1 MSSDNNG
8 WLSAVSK
15 LFTGGGQ
22 RSPYTSSERRSFELQ
37 ESSRECTRAN
47 RDSVSSN
54 GSPSY
59 NSGPPRGL
67 RYLSPSALDSGM
79 SKPGVSK
86 PVPAEDIF
94 VGSTTVSRKRLLTQD
109 DRPATAMDGL
119 FNRDNPKRSRREHFG
134 HSMLEG
140 FSSRM
145 FPDDF
150 EASWLDRTVGGS
162 SSCVDFAHSPCSSNR
177 SLIGRIG
184 SNRSNSSSLS
194 SKTKAIL
201 SHLERINTPA
211 REARKLPVMRG
222 TTVPSERWAPMH
234 IGGAPPLVRS
244 SATVPS
250 RIQLLSTSLASQR
263 KPYWRD
269 ITRKAQEREKSSVTK
284 DSGDSAE
291 KTSVHPLFDLQ
302 DKTGRGE
309 SGQIS
314 KKVQDKGT
322 SDSTT
327 KTSVPSGE
335 NKDER
340 KVGCNVFSAD
350 QLIDDQ
356 IDGTS
361 ENDSDKL
368 VFAPP
373 TKAAPSAGFTDDFV
387 FSFAA
392 PVERLPGQDVTSI
405 AASEGKSGSESEAEE
420 SGSDESD
427 EAQSSSASDSDKLV
441 FAPPT
446 KAAPSA
452 GFTDDFVFSFAAPV
466 ERLPGQDLTSIT
478 GSEGKSGSESEAE
491 ESGSDESDDAQSS
504 SASDVGESTASAKAT
519 KSSRPPTAADSET
532 SAAVSSSIT
541 PLSSNDVSPQTK
553 SESSWECPDCFIT
566 NKNVSVCAACGH
578 NKDGSSATKTLVSN
592 ISTFGKSLPTTGIR
606 FGVSSEKTSNGAP
619 DQSNNA
625 DTASS
630 KTSGFTFKTIEP
642 ASTAAAKPESS
653 SAAPVTS
660 QKQAATV
667 APTSTGTT
675 KVGESDNQRKAWEC
689 PDCMVQNKATDD
701 KCVCCGHVMY
711 KSTSEQPSTASVF
724 GDRAFKPAPK
734 SSRFS
739 FGFGGGSGGATTGT
753 TVKFGLGN
761 NAAKESTEVK
771 ESPSVTVIPPPK
783 TAESA
788 PAGQNIVA
796 STETRKEAQ
805 PALLK
810 TSSSPAF
817 VTPVTKPEEKPQTS
831 AFTLGAGTTL
841 FGAGAKPPLFGSS
854 STSLFNTSSST
865 GSLLT
870 SSTQPSTSPPSAVA
884 ASQAAPTTAPAPFT
898 FGAAPAAN
906 APKPFGLFETKK
918 DDGAPASKPPAFG
931 SGLTFGSIPNPSTQ
945 VSSTTTPGLASN
957 TEASAGTGSSL
968 GTGLFGATP
977 NKPLFPSF
985 GVSSDPPKPLFGSTT
1000 SATTEAPKPI
1010 IFGATQ
1016 QPASEAPKPPLFGA
1030 SAPATASKPIFG
1042 ATAAPAVPPTANGG
1056 LSFNFGS
1063 NNAFGGFGATASTT
1077 PATVPSLSS
1086 SSSTTSLFGAAQPAP
1101 DTSKPFQFNATL
1113 PDTTFQFGQAPLAGP
1128 TPFQF
1133 GSSQSAAPA
1142 VPCQFIVFVKSPGSN
1157 LDIVRYEI
1165 FSSFRSNG
1173 YCSASSAKLQL
1184 CLYVK
1189 YHTKN
1194 GSSSATF
1201 AATEVMW
1208 SNCC

>member
-1 MSSDNNG
+1 MSSNNNG

-22 RSPYTSSERRSFELQ
+22 RSPYASSERRSFELQ
-37 ESSRECTRAN
+37 ESSGECARSN
-47 RDSVSSN
+47 RDTVSSN

-59 NSGPPRGL
+59 SSGPPRGL

-109 DRPATAMDGL
+109 DRPATAMDVL
-119 FNRDNPKRSRREHFG
+119 FSRDNPKRSRREHFG
-134 HSMLEG
+134 HSMLEE

-222 TTVPSERWAPMH
+222 STVPSERWAPMH

-269 ITRKAQEREKSSVTK
+269 ITRRAQEREKSSVSK

-314 KKVQDKGT
+314 KKVQGKGT
-322 SDSTT
+322 SDTT
-327 KTSVPSGE
+327 SKRAVPSGE
-335 NKDER
+335 SKDER

-356 IDGTS
+356 MDGTS

-373 TKAAPSAGFTDDFV
+373 TKAAPSAGYTDDFV

-405 AASEGKSGSESEAEE
+405 TASEGKSGSESE
-420 SGSDESD
+420 G
-427 EAQSSSASDSDKLV
+427 
-441 FAPPT
+441 
-446 KAAPSA
+446 
-452 GFTDDFVFSFAAPV
+452 
-466 ERLPGQDLTSIT
+466 
-478 GSEGKSGSESEAE
+478 E

-504 SASDVGESTASAKAT
+504 SASDVEESTTSAKAA

-625 DTASS
+625 DTAPS
-630 KTSGFTFKTIEP
+630 KTSGFTFKATEA

-653 SAAPVTS
+653 SAAPVIP
-660 QKQAATV
+660 QKQAATA
-667 APTSTGTT
+667 APTSTDTAKAG
-675 KVGESDNQRKAWEC
+675 GSDNQRKAWEC

-711 KSTSEQPSTASVF
+711 KSTSEQPFTANVF

-734 SSRFS
+734 SGFS
-739 FGFGGGSGGATTGT
+739 FGFGGGSGGATGASTAT
-753 TVKFGLGN
+753 MVKFGFGTST
-761 NAAKESTEVK
+761 AKESATEVK
-771 ESPSVTVIPPPK
+771 ESPSVTIVPPPK

-788 PAGQNIVA
+788 PAGQSIVT
-796 STETRKEAQ
+796 STETKKEAQ

-831 AFTLGAGTTL
+831 SFTLGAGTTL

-870 SSTQPSTSPPSAVA
+870 SSTQSSTSPPSAVA
-884 ASQAAPTTAPAPFT
+884 ASQAASTTAPAPFT

-918 DDGAPASKPPAFG
+918 DDGAPASKAPAFG
-931 SGLTFGSIPNPSTQ
+931 SGLTFGSLPNPSTQ
-945 VSSTTTPGLASN
+945 VSSNTTPGLAST
-957 TEASAGTGSSL
+957 TETSAGAGSTL

-985 GVSSDPPKPLFGSTT
+985 GVPSDPPKPLFGNPT
-1000 SATTEAPKPI
+1000 SSTTEAPKPI

-1016 QPASEAPKPPLFGA
+1016 QPPSEAPKPPLFGA

-1063 NNAFGGFGATASTT
+1063 NNAFGGFGATASTA
-1077 PATVPSLSS
+1077 PVTVPSLSS
-1086 SSSTTSLFGAAQPAP
+1086 SSSTTSLFGAAQPVP

-1142 VPCQFIVFVKSPGSN
+1142 APSFGATGIAAPAAPSSN
-1157 LDIVRYEI
+1157 
-1165 FSSFRSNG
+1165 FAFTSSTTR
-1173 YCSASSAKLQL
+1173 KM
-1184 CLYVK
+1184 V
-1189 YHTKN
+1189 
-1194 GSSSATF
+1194 
-1201 AATEVMW
+1201 AARRRLPQRK
-1208 SNCC
+1208 

>member
-15 LFTGGGQ
+15 LFTGGAQ
-22 RSPYTSSERRSFELQ
+22 RSPYASSERRSFELQ
-37 ESSRECTRAN
+37 ESSRECARSN
-47 RDSVSSN
+47 RDAVSSN

-59 NSGPPRGL
+59 SSGPPRGL

-94 VGSTTVSRKRLLTQD
+94 VGSTTVSVTSKEVSFRTRPTCKYSFQRKRLLTQD

-119 FNRDNPKRSRREHFG
+119 FSRDNPKRSRREHFG
-134 HSMLEG
+134 HSMLE
-140 FSSRM
+140 
-145 FPDDF
+145 
-150 EASWLDRTVGGS
+150 E
-162 SSCVDFAHSPCSSNR
+162 FARHYTE
-177 SLIGRIG
+177 GAG
-184 SNRSNSSSLS
+184 
-194 SKTKAIL
+194 
-201 SHLERINTPA
+201 ER
-211 REARKLPVMRG
+211 K
-222 TTVPSERWAPMH
+222 S
-234 IGGAPPLVRS
+234 
-244 SATVPS
+244 
-250 RIQLLSTSLASQR
+250 STS
-263 KPYWRD
+263 
-269 ITRKAQEREKSSVTK
+269 K
-284 DSGDSAE
+284 DSGDSSE
-291 KTSVHPLFDLQ
+291 KTSVRVF
-302 DKTGRGE
+302 TFFWCC
-309 SGQIS
+309 
-314 KKVQDKGT
+314 
-322 SDSTT
+322 
-327 KTSVPSGE
+327 
-335 NKDER
+335 KDER
-340 KVGCNVFSAD
+340 RVGCNVFSAD

-356 IDGTS
+356 MDGTS

-405 AASEGKSGSESEAEE
+405 TVSEGKSGSESE
-420 SGSDESD
+420 G
-427 EAQSSSASDSDKLV
+427 
-441 FAPPT
+441 
-446 KAAPSA
+446 
-452 GFTDDFVFSFAAPV
+452 
-466 ERLPGQDLTSIT
+466 
-478 GSEGKSGSESEAE
+478 E

-504 SASDVGESTASAKAT
+504 SASDVEESTASAKAT

-606 FGVSSEKTSNGAP
+606 FGVSSEKASNGAP
-619 DQSNNA
+619 DNA
-625 DTASS
+625 DAAPS
-630 KTSGFTFKTIEP
+630 KTSGFTFKATEP
-642 ASTAAAKPESS
+642 ASTAAAKSESS
-653 SAAPVTS
+653 SSAPVIP
-660 QKQAATV
+660 QKQAATA
-667 APTSTGTT
+667 APTSTDTT
-675 KVGESDNQRKAWEC
+675 KAGESDNQRKAWEC

-734 SSRFS
+734 SSGFS
-739 FGFGGGSGGATTGT
+739 FGFGGGSGGATGATTAT
-753 TVKFGLGN
+753 TVKFGFGTST
-761 NAAKESTEVK
+761 AKESTEVK
-771 ESPSVTVIPPPK
+771 ESPT
-783 TAESA
+783 
-788 PAGQNIVA
+788 
-796 STETRKEAQ
+796 
-805 PALLK
+805 
-810 TSSSPAF
+810 AF

-884 ASQAAPTTAPAPFT
+884 ASQAARTTAPAPFT

-918 DDGAPASKPPAFG
+918 DDGAPASKAPAFG
-931 SGLTFGSIPNPSTQ
+931 SGLTFGSVPNPSTQ
-945 VSSTTTPGLASN
+945 VSSTTTPGLAST
-957 TEASAGTGSSL
+957 TETSAGTGSTL

-985 GVSSDPPKPLFGSTT
+985 GVPSDPPKPLFGNPT
-1000 SATTEAPKPI
+1000 SSTTEAPKPI

-1063 NNAFGGFGATASTT
+1063 N
-1077 PATVPSLSS
+1077 
-1086 SSSTTSLFGAAQPAP
+1086 
-1101 DTSKPFQFNATL
+1101 KPFQFNATL

-1142 VPCQFIVFVKSPGSN
+1142 APSFGATGIAAPAAPSSN
-1157 LDIVRYEI
+1157 
-1165 FSSFRSNG
+1165 
-1173 YCSASSAKLQL
+1173 
-1184 CLYVK
+1184 
-1189 YHTKN
+1189 
-1194 GSSSATF
+1194 F
-1201 AATEVMW
+1201 AFT
-1208 SNCC
+1208 